1 MRNVSMLLLA
11 SIIAGSWSIT
21 TASAQSF
28 TDTDLAQ
35 SASVV
40 EKTTNS
46 AARAE
51 ANFWLDESRA
61 AIKDGKQILA
71 RIYAERAEK
80 IAGGGSARPI
90 R

>member
-1 MRNVSMLLLA
+1 MLLLA
-11 SIIAGSWSIT
+11 SMIVGSWSVT

-28 TDTDLAQ
+28 TDADLAR
-35 SASVV
+35 SVSVV
-40 EKTTNS
+40 ERASNS
-46 AARAE
+46 SARAE

-61 AIKDGKQILA
+61 AIKDDKQALA

-80 IAGGGSARPI
+80 IASGESARRI